1 MIARR
6 HTLVATAA
14 AAAAGLAAP
23 ARAQPAWPSRPLRLI
38 VAFAPGG
45 FNDTIGRYV
54 AAGLTT
60 ALGQPVVV
68 DNRAGGGGVIGSEA
82 GARAAPDGYT
92 LLVASVPHVVNAA
105 LHSNLPYD
113 PVGDFEAV
121 SLLGSNPNLL
131 IVHPSVPARS
141 VAELV
146 ALVRANPG
154 KYSYASNSIGGSSHL
169 GMEMFRRAAGGLDIV
184 HVPYRGS
191 APAMADLLTGTV
203 HMTIDNIV
211 FQAPFV
217 RDGRLRALAQT
228 GRTRNAMFPDLPT
241 IAESGY
247 PGFENVSWY
256 LILAPK
262 GTPRPIV
269 DRLSAE
275 IAKVLRGPDAAE
287 RLTGADLVG
296 GTPDQAAAYL
306 RTQYDTLT
314 RLAREIGARAD

>member
-1 MIARR
+1 MIVRR
-6 HTLVATAA
+6 HALAGTAA
-14 AAAAGLAAP
+14 LFAAP
-23 ARAQPAWPSRPLRLI
+23 AARAQAPWPNRPLRLI

-54 AAGLTT
+54 AAGLSP
-60 ALGQPVVV
+60 ALGQPVFVE
-68 DNRAGGGGVIGSEA
+68 NRTGGGGVIGSEA

-92 LLVASVPHVVNAA
+92 LLVASVPHAVNAA
-105 LHSNLPYD
+105 LHRSLPYD
-113 PVGDFEAV
+113 PIGDFEAV

-131 IVHPSVPARS
+131 VVHPSVPARS

-169 GMEMFRRAAGGLDIV
+169 GMEMFRRAAGGLDLT

-191 APAMADLLTGTV
+191 APAMADLLSGTV

-217 RDGRLRALAQT
+217 RDGRLRALAQS

-241 IAESGY
+241 IAESGF

-262 GTPRPIV
+262 GTPRAIV

-275 IAKVLRGPDAAE
+275 IARVLRAPDAAQ

-296 GTPDQAAAYL
+296 GTPEEAAAYL
-306 RTQYDTLT
+306 RAQSETLT
-314 RLAREIGARAD
+314 RLARDVGARAD